1 MNVTPLFIEEL
12 CADCDAP
19 AVIRQVDNGVEWGF
33 CDWHKQVPTAI
44 AAIAQCDYDYEMA
57 CQRTN
62 RVLRSDVVID
72 NGTEHGIILSDLA
85 LELEFTARAVL
96 RATMNAA
103 YAFDRR

>member
-1 MNVTPLFIEEL
+1 M
-12 CADCDAP
+12 
-19 AVIRQVDNGVEWGF
+19 
-33 CDWHKQVPTAI
+33 
-44 AAIAQCDYDYEMA
+44 AAIAQCEFDYETA

-72 NGTEHGIILSDLA
+72 NGTEHGITLSDLA